1 MLNEKSNVKM
11 QENVRNRN
19 IVRIQIQKGG
29 KVGWQIGRLTRLA
42 IALGKEKM
50 INVSAYSSTYF

>member
-1 MLNEKSNVKM
+1 MKM

-19 IVRIQIQKGG
+19 IVRNQIQKGG
-29 KVGWQIGRLTRLA
+29 KVGWQIGRLIWLA